1 MSIFSSALLSVV
13 FVLLG
18 VNRIINIK
26 RNTRALYEAVKFIN
40 SIKNNIRFLS
50 MDYVNLMENAKK
62 ENYTYIRFEETV
74 SITESVGEKIQKEF
88 SGFIGKIGTTDEEGQ
103 LCICDEYIERFREL
117 YNESVSKEKA
127 RINVVGAISVLC
139 VVCVLVLGG

>member
-1 MSIFSSALLSVV
+1 MNFISSILLAIV

-18 VNRIINIK
+18 INRIINIK

-40 SIKNNIRFLS
+40 LVKNNIRFLS
-50 MDYVNLMENAKK
+50 MDYVSLIENAKK
-62 ENYTYIRFEETV
+62 ENYLYIHFGEKI

-88 SGFIGKIGTTDEEGQ
+88 SGFVERIGTTDEEGQ
-103 LCICDEYIERFREL
+103 LSICDEYIERFREF
-117 YNESVSKEKA
+117 YKESASKEKA
-127 RINVVGAISVLC
+127 KVNVVGAISALC